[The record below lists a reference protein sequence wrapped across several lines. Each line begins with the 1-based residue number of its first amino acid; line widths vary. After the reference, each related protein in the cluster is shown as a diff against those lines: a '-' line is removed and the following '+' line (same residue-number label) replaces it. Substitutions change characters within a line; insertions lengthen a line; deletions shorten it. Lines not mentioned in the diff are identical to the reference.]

1 MQSGSTLCVVFLAFC
16 ADAVDFI
23 KAKELLN
30 QEPVPVTDLMAVQS
44 ETAPAQQPVAPPMQ
58 VVTDAT
64 DALQS
69 SEQALQNTL
78 KVAATQVVTYA
89 NQPAAPAVQSVA
101 PPISANARIVQPQ
114 ATVAQ
119 PVEPSQLLLTPSWQ
133 QPQALVALPGGQT
146 ASQPSAS
153 AVALPALK
161 RSTRN
166 VTKLALGQITDLG
179 SEFHQLREDDQAH
192 IKQLGVDIHLREHL
206 EQQLQQAEERLEH
219 DNSELV
225 QSTSGISALATNAQ
239 QTTSSQNSTGDASTA
254 ALVQAQ
260 SIKSK
265 AEQDEVALATA
276 RDVKTLADD
285 MNALRARD
293 VSEVKA
299 LRGNAETRSELS
311 AQIAKEREEL
321 LSASEGLAANL
332 GQIRDLVTSSPQV
345 IGAPAQ
351 SSAGTAD
358 GSPDAAASSETQE
371 MQVVPAQEIVP
382 SAGDAATPAPEAA
395 AETSSSWLR

>member
-16 ADAVDFI
+16 ADAVDFS
-23 KAKELLN
+23 KAKEQLN
-30 QEPVPVTDLMAVQS
+30 QEPVPVTDLVAVQS
-44 ETAPAQQPVAPPMQ
+44 QTAPAQQPVVPPMQ

-78 KVAATQVVTYA
+78 KVAATQVVTNA
-89 NQPAAPAVQSVA
+89 NQPAAVA
-101 PPISANARIVQPQ
+101 PPISANARIFQPQ

-119 PVEPSQLLLTPSWQ
+119 PVEPSQLLLTASWQ

-146 ASQPSAS
+146 ASQPSVS

-206 EQQLQQAEERLEH
+206 EQQLHQAEERLEH

-225 QSTSGISALATNAQ
+225 QSTSGISALGTNAQ
-239 QTTSSQNSTGDASTA
+239 QTTSPQNSTSDASTA

-351 SSAGTAD
+351 SSAGTVD

-371 MQVVPAQEIVP
+371 MQVVPAQETVP
-382 SAGDAATPAPEAA
+382 SAAGDAATPAPEAA